1 MHSACDSCLFVWRSS
16 VPRPTAVE
24 IHFTSNLDFIFYFKN
39 SDLVLVWNTQIKNI
53 QEKILKFKSE
63 VSKCLIPSWTL
74 FMWNPGVD
82 TYFNIILTYCFYCL
96 WLAVLSDKFSI
107 GTYGMIDIGVIINSV
122 WTVDNKYSKETLKC
136 IWGKDNKNV
145 DFFKWFYDSMCF
157 VWSCGFQQKLKSLC
171 RRIRILFYTLD
182 YKKVEPQKSMIHG
195 WWGWNAW
202 REVVV

>member
-1 MHSACDSCLFVWRSS
+1 M
-16 VPRPTAVE
+16 
-24 IHFTSNLDFIFYFKN
+24 
-39 SDLVLVWNTQIKNI
+39 
-53 QEKILKFKSE
+53 
-63 VSKCLIPSWTL
+63 
-74 FMWNPGVD
+74 
-82 TYFNIILTYCFYCL
+82 TYCFYCL

-182 YKKVEPQKSMIHG
+182 YKKMSPKKVWSMNDEAEMLEGKWLCRYIISDSLLSLFTKNLCYG
-195 WWGWNAW
+195 NPFLPRKCG
-202 REVVV
+202 

>member
-1 MHSACDSCLFVWRSS
+1 M
-16 VPRPTAVE
+16 
-24 IHFTSNLDFIFYFKN
+24 
-39 SDLVLVWNTQIKNI
+39 
-53 QEKILKFKSE
+53 
-63 VSKCLIPSWTL
+63 
-74 FMWNPGVD
+74 
-82 TYFNIILTYCFYCL
+82 TYCFYCL
-96 WLAVLSDKFSI
+96 WLAILSDKFSI

-145 DFFKWFYDSMCF
+145 DFLKWFYDSMCF

-182 YKKVEPQKSMIHG
+182 YKKVEPQKSMIHEG
-195 WWGWNAW
+195 WGWNAW